1 MRESKF
7 ELVTRLKNVG
17 KWDDFITRR
26 EELKAGG
33 MPAVE
38 AQAKAV
44 AEFPP
49 NGQASAEAALPT
61 ETPSSTEA
69 APLVDLSPLK
79 GKPSVPI
86 LECVKWTTENLD
98 KDSVTPAD
106 APSAG
111 AWSMLFW
118 ARSSLSARGEFYRS
132 FVVKLLPKGADQ
144 NSPNSGIG
152 AIEDEADLARMM
164 ELLGGGSGRRT
175 NDPDGLS

>member
-7 ELVTRLKNVG
+7 ELAARLKDAG
-17 KWDDFITRR
+17 QWDDFITRR

-38 AQAKAV
+38 AQAKAL

-49 NGQASAEAALPT
+49 NGQLSVEPVLPT

-69 APLVDLSPLK
+69 VPLVDLSPLK
-79 GKPSVPI
+79 GKPSVSI
-86 LECVKWTTENLD
+86 LECVKWTMEHLD
-98 KDSVTPAD
+98 RRSVMPAD

-132 FVVKLLPKGADQ
+132 FVVKLLPKGANQD
-144 NSPNSGIG
+144 SPNSGI
-152 AIEDEADLARMM
+152 AATDDPKDIERMQI
-164 ELLGGGSGRRT
+164 LLGDDDGRRI